1 MSTDAK
7 YPNETVLEEMPGKV
21 SRMGIGYNENE
32 IILII
37 ECLEA
42 VKKAK
47 KQDMFAA
54 TFPPSYIKKLIEA
67 LFEIGKQY
75 QKEFGN
81 DIGFGDIGED

>member
-7 YPNETVLEEMPGKV
+7 CPDEIVLEDMPGKV

-37 ECLEA
+37 ECMEA
-42 VKKAK
+42 MNKKN

-54 TFPPSYIKKLIEA
+54 AFPPSYIKKLIEA

-81 DIGFGDIGED
+81 DIGFGDIGEE